1 MSGKLR
7 SLARRSERRAPMEEL
22 SSGEITRDFGLLGD
36 FKGAKHKTRQI
47 TILALEDWRAAL
59 SDLGRTDREYPWLVR
74 RANLLVENIRL
85 PRAKGAV
92 LSIGAARFEVT
103 GQTYPCKRMDEALPG
118 LLKALSPE
126 WRGGVT
132 CRVIEGGELA
142 VGDEAVIIDGGI
154 EHIR

>member
-1 MSGKLR
+1 
-7 SLARRSERRAPMEEL
+7 MEEL
-22 SSGEITRDFGLLGD
+22 SSGVITKDLGLLGD

-47 TILALEDWRAAL
+47 TILALEDWRVAL
-59 SDLGRTDREYPWLVR
+59 SDLGRTDREFPWLVR

-92 LSIGAARFEVT
+92 LSIGAARLEVT

-142 VGDEAVIIDGGI
+142 VDDEAAIIDGGI
-154 EHIR
+154 EHIRKLPA